1 MTTKREAAKGSTPA
15 ADGPPPADLPEA
27 MRTSFPFLLDKG
39 AQRIS
44 DLAHESL
51 GAFNLTLRHF
61 GVLNLV
67 GLEEGQIQRA
77 VGARLGIDRTSVV
90 ALADDLEKAGL
101 LERRRGADRRAY
113 ELYLTPAGAAQLRQ
127 LRRLVELAQEDFLA
141 PLDERER
148 AALRSLLLR
157 LL

>member
-1 MTTKREAAKGSTPA
+1 MTTKRDAGKGTA
-15 ADGPPPADLPEA
+15 TADGPSGTDLPEA
-27 MRTSFPFLLDKG
+27 MRTSFPFLLGQG

-67 GLEEGQIQRA
+67 GMEEGQIQRT
-77 VGARLGIDRTSVV
+77 VGARLGIDRTSIVTIT
-90 ALADDLEKAGL
+90 DDLERAGL
-101 LERRRGADRRAY
+101 LERRRGTDRRAY